1 MAPKL
6 KVQPAELLGFSFPE
20 AVQVQSSLRQENN
33 PASMSLLAMCYIL
46 VNERCLVENQP
57 KAVCSSAV
65 CCFLQTYLYF
75 WVSLQQ
81 LFLVIL
87 DCIGV
92 WGDKVIST
100 LCCLSKVKV
109 LHKELGPVGA
119 FKKKKK
125 KVQSGLESLQWNC
138 VEQIQ
143 KEGAVTQPASFA
155 LKETLGIFPAAS
167 REDCLCS
174 VSPKGNHQSSKRR
187 KSFLYILAKKHFP
200 YFTINEHCGGSRKNW
215 RGGNPAAP

>member
-81 LFLVIL
+81 LFSVIL

-125 KVQSGLESLQWNC
+125 SAVRFGEFTVELCWTDPEGGSCYPTCVLCPKRDFGDLPCCLQRGLSLFC
-138 VEQIQ
+138 VPQGE
-143 KEGAVTQPASFA
+143 
-155 LKETLGIFPAAS
+155 
-167 REDCLCS
+167 
-174 VSPKGNHQSSKRR
+174 SSKQQEKEIIPIYSCQKTFSLFYYKWALWR
-187 KSFLYILAKKHFP
+187 K
-200 YFTINEHCGGSRKNW
+200 
-215 RGGNPAAP
+215 